1 MNEEKRQVL
10 DLLRAGKITQEQA
23 QRLLEALGEDPAPEP
38 PVSGDFTP
46 AAPGLPP
53 RLAELR
59 ATAQSKLDKARNNAQ
74 SKLEKALAQLQ
85 KAREALAPTTSCEE
99 ELEAQLEEAEACLE
113 DADGAWDDLEAELDD
128 AGALWDDLEAELED
142 MEELDSA
149 QWETQWKTQWKAQWD
164 AGWNAFRDQWHAQR
178 KAAQAALEA
187 RQSPGDAPDK
197 APSKLDK
204 ALSKFQKATASL
216 AARFP
221 WAAPH
226 LGQAGAPDQVP
237 PQRKEPPAD
246 PALAQVQQEAAQT
259 EWDERQAAQD
269 EARAALA
276 EAQAQMDEV
285 QGEWEAAQ
293 AEFSA
298 YQIRTDDIEKA
309 QNELHLEE
317 EPAGPSGDEVGPQE
331 DEVGPQED
339 EVGPDGGETGPNPG
353 DFGSN
358 PGQNGSISGDFCLY
372 DPQVPDPAAPL
383 TPLPLEPHSYEL
395 PTPGPISRLRINWVN
410 GPVEVRPW
418 EGDTL
423 RLTEYSPRPL
433 QEEERLALREENGC
447 LTVQWTQKP
456 AIFLGFRPFSLQ
468 KHLVVELPQT
478 APLEEVKVE
487 SVSGALYLTGFQ
499 AGKIKAQAVSGS
511 VSCQGL
517 WAEQLWAESASGAV
531 RLASVSSR
539 ELEARSVSGR
549 TELLGFSCAKLKGE
563 TISGSLTVRGEGEE
577 VKLNTISGAL
587 CLELSQYPR
596 TARLNTVSGK
606 ISLGLPQEGPGF
618 TVGYDSV
625 SGDFRS
631 RFPLIGA
638 LKKRHG
644 QAAFGQG
651 GAALHLETVSGA
663 MELYPLP

>member
-10 DLLRAGKITQEQA
+10 DLLQAGKITQDQA

-38 PVSGDFTP
+38 PVSGDFSP

-53 RLAELR
+53 RLAELQ
-59 ATAQSKLDKARNNAQ
+59 AAAQ
-74 SKLEKALAQLQ
+74 SKLEEALAQLQ

-128 AGALWDDLEAELED
+128 ADALWDDLEAELED
-142 MEELDSA
+142 MEEELDSA
-149 QWETQWKTQWKAQWD
+149 PGANAQWETQWKAQWD

-187 RQSPGDAPDK
+187 RQSPTDAPDK

-226 LGQAGAPDQVP
+226 PGQAGASDQAP
-237 PQRKEPPAD
+237 PQTAEAPAD
-246 PALAQVQQEAAQT
+246 LAEAEAQMEAAQT

-269 EARAALA
+269 EAQAALA

-293 AEFSA
+293 AEFAA

-331 DEVGPQED
+331 DEVGP
-339 EVGPDGGETGPNPG
+339 DGGETGPNPG

-358 PGQNGSISGDFCLY
+358 PGQNGSIPGDFCLY
-372 DPQVPDPAAPL
+372 NPHVPAPTAPL
-383 TPLPLEPHSYEL
+383 IPLPLEPHSYEL

-433 QEEERLALREENGC
+433 KEEERLALREENGQ
-447 LTVQWTQKP
+447 LTVQWTAKP
-456 AIFLGFRPFSLQ
+456 AVSLGFRPFSLQ

-478 APLEEVKVE
+478 APLEEIKVE

-618 TVGYDSV
+618 TVEYDSV
-625 SGDFRS
+625 SGGFGS

>member
-10 DLLRAGKITQEQA
+10 DLLRAGKITQDQA
-23 QRLLEALGEDPAPEP
+23 QRLLEALGEDSAPEP

-53 RLAELR
+53 RLAEFQ
-59 ATAQSKLDKARNNAQ
+59 AAAQSKLDKAQAKVQAKLDRAKA
-74 SKLEKALAQLQ
+74 KLERARDKFERASAALSA
-85 KAREALAPTTSCEE
+85 AAPS
-99 ELEAQLEEAEACLE
+99 
-113 DADGAWDDLEAELDD
+113 GDLE
-128 AGALWDDLEAELED
+128 
-142 MEELDSA
+142 
-149 QWETQWKTQWKAQWD
+149 
-164 AGWNAFRDQWHAQR
+164 
-178 KAAQAALEA
+178 
-187 RQSPGDAPDK
+187 
-197 APSKLDK
+197 
-204 ALSKFQKATASL
+204 
-216 AARFP
+216 
-221 WAAPH
+221 
-226 LGQAGAPDQVP
+226 
-237 PQRKEPPAD
+237 
-246 PALAQVQQEAAQT
+246 
-259 EWDERQAAQD
+259 
-269 EARAALA
+269 AALA

-293 AEFSA
+293 AEFAA
-298 YQIRTDDIEKA
+298 YQIRTDNIEEV
-309 QNELHLEE
+309 QNELHPEE
-317 EPAGPSGDEVGPQE
+317 EFAGPSGDEVGPQE
-331 DEVGPQED
+331 DEVGPKED

-358 PGQNGSISGDFCLY
+358 AGQTGSIPGDFWLY
-372 DPQVPDPAAPL
+372 NPHVPAPAAPL
-383 TPLPLEPHSYEL
+383 IPLPLIPLPLEPHSYEL

-433 QEEERLALREENGC
+433 KEEERLALREENGC

-456 AIFLGFRPFSLQ
+456 AIFLGFRPLTLQ

-618 TVGYDSV
+618 TVEYDSV

-644 QAAFGQG
+644 QATFGQG
-651 GAALHLETVSGA
+651 GTALHLETVSGA

>member
-10 DLLRAGKITQEQA
+10 DLLQAGKITQDQA

-38 PVSGDFTP
+38 PVSGDFSP
-46 AAPGLPP
+46 AAPNLPP
-53 RLAELR
+53 RLAELQ
-59 ATAQSKLDKARNNAQ
+59 AAAQSKLDKA
-74 SKLEKALAQLQ
+74 
-85 KAREALAPTTSCEE
+85 
-99 ELEAQLEEAEACLE
+99 
-113 DADGAWDDLEAELDD
+113 
-128 AGALWDDLEAELED
+128 
-142 MEELDSA
+142 
-149 QWETQWKTQWKAQWD
+149 
-164 AGWNAFRDQWHAQR
+164 
-178 KAAQAALEA
+178 QAKVQA
-187 RQSPGDAPDK
+187 
-197 APSKLDK
+197 KLDK
-204 ALSKFQKATASL
+204 AQAKLDRARDKFERAKASL
-216 AARFP
+216 SA
-221 WAAPH
+221 AAPSGD
-226 LGQAGAPDQVP
+226 L
-237 PQRKEPPAD
+237 E
-246 PALAQVQQEAAQT
+246 
-259 EWDERQAAQD
+259 
-269 EARAALA
+269 AALA

-285 QGEWEAAQ
+285 QGEWGAAQ
-293 AEFSA
+293 AELDKC
-298 YQIRTDDIEKA
+298 QIKTDDIEEV
-309 QNELHLEE
+309 QNKLNPEE
-317 EPAGPSGDEVGPQE
+317 EAAGPSE

-358 PGQNGSISGDFCLY
+358 PGQNGSIPGDFALY
-372 DPQVPDPAAPL
+372 NSHFSAPAAPL

-395 PTPGPISRLRINWVN
+395 PTPGPISHLRVNWVN

-433 QEEERLALREENGC
+433 QEEERLALREENGQ
-447 LTVQWTQKP
+447 LIVQWTAKP
-456 AIFLGFRPFSLQ
+456 AVSLGFRPFSLQ
-468 KHLVVELPQT
+468 KHLVVDLPQ
-478 APLEEVKVE
+478 AACLEEIKVE
-487 SVSGALYLTGFQ
+487 SVSGALYLSGFP

-549 TELLGFSCAKLKGE
+549 TELLGFSCATLKGE
-563 TISGSLTVRGEGEE
+563 TV
-577 VKLNTISGAL
+577 SGAL
-587 CLELSQYPR
+587 TATGSGEEIKLSTVSGALSLQAEQYPR

-618 TVGYDSV
+618 TVEYDSV
-625 SGDFRS
+625 SGGFRS

-644 QAAFGQG
+644 QVAFGQG

>member
-10 DLLRAGKITQEQA
+10 DLLRAGKITQDQA

-38 PVSGDFTP
+38 PVSGDFSP
-46 AAPGLPP
+46 AAPNLPP
-53 RLAELR
+53 RLAELQ
-59 ATAQSKLDKARNNAQ
+59 AAAQSKLDKA
-74 SKLEKALAQLQ
+74 
-85 KAREALAPTTSCEE
+85 
-99 ELEAQLEEAEACLE
+99 
-113 DADGAWDDLEAELDD
+113 
-128 AGALWDDLEAELED
+128 
-142 MEELDSA
+142 
-149 QWETQWKTQWKAQWD
+149 
-164 AGWNAFRDQWHAQR
+164 
-178 KAAQAALEA
+178 QAKVQA
-187 RQSPGDAPDK
+187 
-197 APSKLDK
+197 KLDK
-204 ALSKFQKATASL
+204 AQAKLDRARDKFERAKASL
-216 AARFP
+216 SA
-221 WAAPH
+221 AAPSGD
-226 LGQAGAPDQVP
+226 L
-237 PQRKEPPAD
+237 E
-246 PALAQVQQEAAQT
+246 
-259 EWDERQAAQD
+259 
-269 EARAALA
+269 AALA

-285 QGEWEAAQ
+285 QGEWGAAQ
-293 AEFSA
+293 AELDKC
-298 YQIRTDDIEKA
+298 QIKTDDIEEV
-309 QNELHLEE
+309 QNKLNPEE
-317 EPAGPSGDEVGPQE
+317 EAAGPSE

-358 PGQNGSISGDFCLY
+358 PGQNGSIPGDFALY
-372 DPQVPDPAAPL
+372 NSHFSAPAAPL

-395 PTPGPISRLRINWVN
+395 PTPGPISHLRVNWVN

-433 QEEERLALREENGC
+433 QEEERLALREENGQ
-447 LTVQWTQKP
+447 LIVQWTAKP
-456 AIFLGFRPFSLQ
+456 AVSLGFRPFSLQ
-468 KHLVVELPQT
+468 KHLVVDLPQ
-478 APLEEVKVE
+478 AACLEEIKVE
-487 SVSGALYLTGFQ
+487 SVSGALYLSGFP

-549 TELLGFSCAKLKGE
+549 TELLGFSCATLKGE
-563 TISGSLTVRGEGEE
+563 TV
-577 VKLNTISGAL
+577 SGAL
-587 CLELSQYPR
+587 TATGSGEEIKLSTVSGALSLQAEQYPR

-618 TVGYDSV
+618 TVEYDSV
-625 SGDFRS
+625 SGGFRS

-644 QAAFGQG
+644 QVAFGQG

>member
-10 DLLRAGKITQEQA
+10 DLLQAGKITQDQA

-46 AAPGLPP
+46 AAPNLPP
-53 RLAELR
+53 RLAELQ
-59 ATAQSKLDKARNNAQ
+59 AAAQSKLDKA
-74 SKLEKALAQLQ
+74 
-85 KAREALAPTTSCEE
+85 
-99 ELEAQLEEAEACLE
+99 
-113 DADGAWDDLEAELDD
+113 
-128 AGALWDDLEAELED
+128 
-142 MEELDSA
+142 
-149 QWETQWKTQWKAQWD
+149 
-164 AGWNAFRDQWHAQR
+164 
-178 KAAQAALEA
+178 QAKVQA
-187 RQSPGDAPDK
+187 
-197 APSKLDK
+197 KLDK
-204 ALSKFQKATASL
+204 AQAKLDRARDKFERAKASL
-216 AARFP
+216 SA
-221 WAAPH
+221 AAPSGD
-226 LGQAGAPDQVP
+226 L
-237 PQRKEPPAD
+237 E
-246 PALAQVQQEAAQT
+246 
-259 EWDERQAAQD
+259 
-269 EARAALA
+269 AALA

-293 AEFSA
+293 AEFAA

-331 DEVGPQED
+331 DEVGP
-339 EVGPDGGETGPNPG
+339 DGGETGPNPG

-358 PGQNGSISGDFCLY
+358 PGQNGSIPGDFCLY
-372 DPQVPDPAAPL
+372 DPQVPAPAAPL

-433 QEEERLALREENGC
+433 KEEERLSLREENGQ
-447 LTVQWTQKP
+447 LIVQWTAKP
-456 AIFLGFRPFSLQ
+456 AVSLGFRPFSLQ
-468 KHLVVELPQT
+468 KHLVVDLPQT
-478 APLEEVKVE
+478 APLEEVKA
-487 SVSGALYLTGFQ
+487 STVSGALYLTGFQ
-499 AGKIKAQAVSGS
+499 AGAIKGETASGPLLCQALAAHSLAAESVSGT
-511 VSCQGL
+511 L
-517 WAEQLWAESASGAV
+517 

-549 TELLGFSCAKLKGE
+549 TELLGFSCATLKGE
-563 TISGSLTVRGEGEE
+563 TV
-577 VKLNTISGAL
+577 SGAL
-587 CLELSQYPR
+587 TATGSGEEIKLSTVSGALSLRAEQYPR
-596 TARLNTVSGK
+596 AVRLNTVSGK

-618 TVGYDSV
+618 TVEYDSV
-625 SGDFRS
+625 SGGFGS